1 MRMRFRIMRNGEIQ
15 MQRGFQELFGVE
27 ISSLQDLPTEQGSP
41 ELKNLEL
48 EVLALVER
56 FGRRGTEPNELF
68 RSEFGQNSWNRK
80 KTTKNHFIEVACDP
94 KYKKGPEKRE
104 TNCLEAARRTTLSHQ
119 FK

>member
-1 MRMRFRIMRNGEIQ
+1 MLVSPMGP
-15 MQRGFQELFGVE
+15 GFGFAQPDTFCAGPRFGVPPG
-27 ISSLQDLPTEQGSP
+27 LPGVASW
-41 ELKNLEL
+41 
-48 EVLALVER
+48 VER
-56 FGRRGTEPNELF
+56 FNRRGTEPNELF
-68 RSEFGQNSWNRK
+68 RSEFGQNSWNPK